1 MGKAEFGTPKYF
13 SNQMKARGLQ
23 KLKFYCQICEKQCR
37 DDNGFKCHI
46 RSESHLK
53 RMKQVNSSVINDFSK
68 QFQDQFISSL
78 RTYHGEKSI
87 NANRFYNQLI
97 QQKDHV
103 HLNSTKWSSL
113 SQFIQD
119 LTKQGLI
126 NVKVEDEGDQSLNG
140 LDISYINNSSEEIL
154 RKNSLRKHIENDK
167 SDEQLSMKLLNDQ
180 IKRGE
185 ELKKAEDVNEE
196 KDEVDFTDRPS
207 DANPIKIKLGGL
219 KKQEVTNLPKKVNA
233 FKISKPSKANPLK
246 KGF

>member
-53 RMKQVNSSVINDFSK
+53 KMSQVDSKVINDYSK

-97 QQKDHV
+97 QQKDHI

-119 LTKQGLI
+119 IAKQGLI
-126 NVKVEDEGDQSLNG
+126 NVKVTDEEDQSLNG

-154 RKNSLRKHIENDK
+154 RKSNIRKQGEMNK
-167 SDEQLSMKLLNDQ
+167 TEEQMSMKILQDQ

-185 ELKKAEDVNEE
+185 QFVNEE
-196 KDEVDFTDRPS
+196 EEKEEDKKLSRPS
-207 DANPIKIKLGGL
+207 DADPIKISLGGL
-219 KKQEVTNLPKKVNA
+219 KKQNTTVNQPKKTNA
-233 FKISKPSKANPLK
+233 FKISKPLKTNPLK
-246 KGF
+246 KNVLK